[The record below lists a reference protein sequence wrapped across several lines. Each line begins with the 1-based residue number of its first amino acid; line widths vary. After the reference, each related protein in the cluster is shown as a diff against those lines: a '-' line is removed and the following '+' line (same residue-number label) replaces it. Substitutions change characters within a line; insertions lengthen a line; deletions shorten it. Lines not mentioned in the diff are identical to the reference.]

1 MPDQNVHG
9 RIPGQEFGGP
19 AIRRYGRTSLLADV
33 LSVAPARRDSV
44 TKSTPTH
51 RLPDLK
57 ALGVNYYWDRRSP
70 RMGASP
76 KMRLTTL
83 LLFAALSLP
92 AVAQAQVSSPSSAVY
107 FEPSQTLI
115 RQTVQVPA
123 GRVSAY
129 DLTLEPGTT
138 LSADFRVSGGANDQI
153 KVWLVD
159 AVNYQL
165 LLAGRQFRYFT
176 GTSGSVRNTAKYA
189 FQVPQANI
197 YYLVLDNRGAWLLP
211 RNVQLYVYARLPQQT
226 PQQIE
231 AQKKMNSMYSGL
243 KSFFIFDDFH
253 LSIQHCGLE
262 NAFSDPNITICMELV
277 ESLHDQN
284 LDQAVAFVLFHEL
297 GHTLLRSWGQPGWD
311 NEDMADEFAT
321 ALLILGKQ
329 QQTALSAAQ
338 WWASQTSEQEAL
350 AKLWLD
356 DRHTVSPQRARNIIH
371 WLNQPDELVRRWL
384 RVLTPNMQT
393 EALEKML
400 ADSDP
405 RIDKALVRGELAK
418 RQYSTQR

>member
-1 MPDQNVHG
+1 
-9 RIPGQEFGGP
+9 
-19 AIRRYGRTSLLADV
+19 
-33 LSVAPARRDSV
+33 
-44 TKSTPTH
+44 
-51 RLPDLK
+51 
-57 ALGVNYYWDRRSP
+57 
-70 RMGASP
+70 
-76 KMRLTTL
+76 MRLTAFL
-83 LLFAALSLP
+83 LLAGLSLP
-92 AVAQAQVSSPSSAVY
+92 VVAQAQLSSPSSAVY

-115 RQTVQVPA
+115 REDIQVPA

-129 DLTLEPGTT
+129 NFTLEPGTT
-138 LSADFRVSGGANDQI
+138 LSADFRVSGGANNQI

-165 LLAGRQFRYFT
+165 LLAGRQFNYFT

-197 YYLVLDNRGAWLLP
+197 YYLVLDNTGAWLLP
-211 RNVQLYVYARLPQQT
+211 RNVQLYVYARLPQPT

-231 AQKKMNSMYSGL
+231 AQRQMNSMYDGL

-253 LSIQHCGLE
+253 ISIQHCGLE

-321 ALLILGKQ
+321 ALLVIAKQ

-338 WWASQTSEQEAL
+338 WWASQTSEQQAL

-356 DRHTVSPQRARNIIH
+356 DRHTVSPQRARNIVH
-371 WLNQPDELVRRWL
+371 WLNQPDEFVRRWL

-393 EALEKML
+393 EALKKL
-400 ADSDP
+400 LDDTDP
-405 RIDKALVRGELAK
+405 RIDKTLVRGELAK
-418 RQYSTQR
+418 RQYATQR